1 MDPEEQAAVSFYRA
15 RLEDQLKSLRES
27 LDQWQN
33 YKKEYAALQEKIS
46 DLPQKTTRDIRVP
59 FGKFASIPGTLIHT
73 NEITVLLGENWF
85 VERSAHEA
93 AEIIGRRIDYVEEN
107 VKKVEGEMEG
117 VRERLGAFEELE
129 RETVGDVNEAGQPI
143 VEITEELD
151 DEGNVVKTSTSGK
164 GMGEVGK
171 LLDLTGGDDDQA
183 QSYEDLDKLM
193 ADLEREE
200 EEHETLRQN
209 TATNGVISSR
219 REEMKSKSDPAPNE
233 SVMTTHATL
242 SKTIT
247 PVSPIKSK
255 EASSASM
262 DSPSVSHSEDAT
274 GDSDDDDDGDWD
286 VSRPSDLQQMNDL
299 MSQIYGNDDDDDG
312 QEWDEDAEERSSD
325 DDLEEDEYGRVRG
338 LMRNII
344 PPGQPG
350 ALGAMHTGSI
360 ERIGAILPDPEAR
373 VGVVEELMTAMTAV
387 EKDAKKEKEEERES
401 KEKKKV
407 KFAKKL
413 DIQTKKS
420 PKQKPTHTEKE
431 PAKGVLKK
439 SSPPPEAVKTVAD
452 TVVERAPPTMA
463 ESVVERMPA
472 EPKAPE
478 VGRKKVSRFKKERS
492 AGPPAVMETVVESP
506 QWELPP
512 SQPKTQPPPPT
523 TPRPKAVANEVVE
536 RPIMSQVT
544 ERTPPSP
551 AAAPTTPAQPSA
563 VKQRIAA
570 AKVQKALETTAAWN
584 GSTKSEL
591 ERSQEAAD
599 AEAKDKAAAEKEVAK
614 KQKEEESWEVVAKP
628 KKVSKFKQ
636 RQLSEQEEEG
646 KEKNG
651 SNGIEVE
658 LTNGHGATNGNAA
671 DATESAPSA
680 NSDSNGDTTEEDP
693 TPNDDD
699 KPSNPVK
706 GSVMEREPPSPEPL
720 DSDDDLSLEPTI
732 HYKEIAAQYH
742 KLRERRIQREGGYV
756 KPEEDDT
763 VTHWDQDEEAESAVE
778 YDGRPKKKVSR
789 FKAAR
794 LGRKVDLEKLEG
806 EIEFK

>member
-1 MDPEEQAAVSFYRA
+1 MDPEEQAAVNFYRA
-15 RLEDQLKSLRES
+15 RLEDQLRSLRDS
-27 LDQWQN
+27 LDQWRN

-46 DLPQKTTRDIRVP
+46 DLPKKTTRDIRVP

-93 AEIIGRRIDYVEEN
+93 AEIIGRRIEYVEET

-117 VRERLGAFEELE
+117 VRERLGAFQELE
-129 RETVGDVNEAGQPI
+129 RQTVGDVNEVGEPI

-151 DEGNVVKTSTSGK
+151 DEGNVVKASTSGK
-164 GMGEVGK
+164 GRGEVGK
-171 LLDLTGGDDDQA
+171 LLDLTGGENDKA
-183 QSYEDLDKLM
+183 QSYEDLDELM
-193 ADLEREE
+193 AELEREE
-200 EEHETLRQN
+200 EEEETLRQN
-209 TATNGVISSR
+209 TATNGAITLE
-219 REEMKSKSDPAPNE
+219 REETKSKPDPVPKAA
-233 SVMTTHATL
+233 VMTTHATL
-242 SKTIT
+242 SKTTT
-247 PVSPIKSK
+247 PVSPIQSK
-255 EASSASM
+255 EASSVSM

-274 GDSDDDDDGDWD
+274 GDSDDDDGGDWD

-299 MSQIYGNDDDDDG
+299 MSQIYGDDE

-350 ALGAMHTGSI
+350 ALGVVHTGRI

-373 VGVVEELMTAMTAV
+373 VGVVEEPMAAV
-387 EKDAKKEKEEERES
+387 ENDAKKETENES

-439 SSPPPEAVKTVAD
+439 SSPPPEVVKTVAD

-463 ESVVERMPA
+463 ESVVERMLT

-478 VGRKKVSRFKKERS
+478 VGRIKVSRFKKERS

-506 QWELPP
+506 QSAP
-512 SQPKTQPPPPT
+512 SQPKIQLLPPT
-523 TPRPKAVANEVVE
+523 TPQPKAVANEVVE
-536 RPIMSQVT
+536 CPIMSQVT
-544 ERTPPSP
+544 ERTPPPP
-551 AAAPTTPAQPSA
+551 AAAPTAPAAPSA

-584 GSTKSEL
+584 GSHKSEHKKA
-591 ERSQEAAD
+591 QEAAD
-599 AEAKDKAAAEKEVAK
+599 AEAKEKATAEKEVAK
-614 KQKEEESWEVVAKP
+614 KQKEDEAWEVVAKP

-636 RQLSEQEEEG
+636 QQLKEQEEKEG
-646 KEKNG
+646 EEKTG
-651 SNGIEVE
+651 SNGTEVE
-658 LTNGHGATNGNAA
+658 VTNGHGATDGDVA
-671 DATESAPSA
+671 DSTESTPMT
-680 NSDSNGDTTEEDP
+680 NGDSNGEATEEDP
-693 TPNDDD
+693 KLKDDD

-706 GSVMEREPPSPEPL
+706 GAVMEREPPPPEPL
-720 DSDDDLSLEPTI
+720 DSDEDLSLEPTI

-756 KPEEDDT
+756 KPEEDDA
-763 VTHWDQDEEAESAVE
+763 VTHWDLEEEAESAVE
-778 YDGRPKKKVSR
+778 YDGTPKKKVSR

-794 LGRKVDLEKLEG
+794 MGRKVDLEKLEG